1 MIIIISQNTKRREG
15 IYTLKTDSTHK
26 GRVFYNCVRHISRQ
40 RKEKGENNRNDLRL
54 YVFQSTRI
62 ILFFSMALHD
72 LLRSSFFFLFVLFRR
87 HKSTKYKKK
96 TKSPQKK
103 SLSSQLKHKRQARAS
118 RGCAMVL
125 GANCQ
130 GGWKS

>member
-26 GRVFYNCVRHISRQ
+26 DRVFYNCVRHISRQ

-62 ILFFSMALHD
+62 ILFFFFSVALHD
-72 LLRSSFFFLFVLFRR
+72 LLRSSFFFFLFVLFRR

-96 TKSPQKK
+96 TKSP
-103 SLSSQLKHKRQARAS
+103 
-118 RGCAMVL
+118 
-125 GANCQ
+125 
-130 GGWKS
+130 